1 MKSYADI
8 RKLLGTVDYC
18 VKKSEEFGARM
29 ALWREVDETDIQTLD
44 RLLDEL
50 RVLRAGKE
58 MAEDRSLCSYCGQPK
73 GSAGCQKLHP

>member
-1 MKSYADI
+1 MATYGEVREVLKTLDNCI
-8 RKLLGTVDYC
+8 TR
-18 VKKSEEFGARM
+18 SEKFGARM
-29 ALWREVDETDIQTLD
+29 ALWRHVDETDIQTLD

-58 MAEDRSLCSYCGQPK
+58 MVEDRSLCSYCGQPK